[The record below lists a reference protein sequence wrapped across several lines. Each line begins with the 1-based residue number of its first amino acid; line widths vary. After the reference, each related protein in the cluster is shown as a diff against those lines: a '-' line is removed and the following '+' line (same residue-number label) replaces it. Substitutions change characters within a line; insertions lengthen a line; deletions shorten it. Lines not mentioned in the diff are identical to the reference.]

1 MTAGPLPRHR
11 PTVVDGDIPLIA
23 NLEELTVDWF
33 RRALAGAGILAG
45 ADLSD
50 VALEPVS
57 GGLMARMV
65 RARLSYARPAPSSPD
80 SLLVK
85 FPADDAG
92 SLGVAHAMSMYELET
107 RFYQDIAPLLP
118 DMGLPQCYLAEL
130 SDDAQKFTLVL
141 EDLSNQLQAGDV
153 LRSSTV
159 EECSGVLRELAKFQ
173 APLWNSHSISNL
185 GWITDPERTIRVFD
199 ALPAG
204 LPHFLARF
212 GDQLEATHLR
222 LFERVIP
229 RAGEWIRSWRP
240 PTVVQHGD
248 FRSDNIMSSSD
259 PQNPRI
265 AVIDFQT
272 VRLGPPGV
280 DPAYYLGSALATEDR
295 RNTERDLIAQYHE
308 ELLSGN
314 VSGFDFDAC
323 WDSYREGAMY
333 GVLLFVGMAGQVAS
347 TERGDRLIVDQI
359 SRYAAMALDLDAPAA
374 AGLT

>member
-1 MTAGPLPRHR
+1 MTAEPLPRHR
-11 PTVVDGDIPLIA
+11 PTVVGGGIPPIA
-23 NLEELTVDWF
+23 NAEELTVDWF
-33 RRALAGAGILAG
+33 RRVLAGAGVLAG
-45 ADLSD
+45 ADLSE
-50 VALEPVS
+50 VALELVP

-65 RARLSYARPAPSSPD
+65 RARLSYAGPASASPD

-85 FPADDAG
+85 FPTDDAG

-118 DMGLPQCYLAEL
+118 DMGLPRCYLAAL

-141 EDLSNQLQAGDV
+141 EDLSDELQAGDV
-153 LRSSTV
+153 LRPSTV
-159 EECSGVLRELAKFQ
+159 EECSGALKELAKFQ
-173 APLWNSHSISNL
+173 APLWDSSPISSL
-185 GWITDPERTIRVFD
+185 GWIADPERTIRVFD

-204 LPHFLARF
+204 LAPFLARF
-212 GDQLEATHLR
+212 GDQLEATHVR

-229 RAGEWIRSWRP
+229 RAGEWIRSWKP

-248 FRSDNIMSSSD
+248 FRSDNIMFSRDAGSR
-259 PQNPRI
+259 RI

-280 DPAYYLGSALATEDR
+280 DPAYYLGSALTTEDR
-295 RNTERDLIAQYHE
+295 RSTEHDLIAEYHE
-308 ELLSGN
+308 ELLSGD
-314 VSGFDFDAC
+314 VSGFGFDAC

-374 AGLT
+374 AGLI